1 MFLTTNQ
8 KMAIAKGVYAIVLKH
23 PEGYP
28 SGHLYAQLMETGMD
42 LAEYENL
49 IDLMVKH
56 SLLTQ
61 KNHLLFA
68 KS

>member
-1 MFLTTNQ
+1 MNTNQ
-8 KMAIAKGVYAIVLKH
+8 TMAIAKGIYAIVLNH

-28 SGHLYAQLMETGMD
+28 SGHLYAQLMDKMD
-42 LAEYENL
+42 LPTYENL

-56 SLLTQ
+56 SILTQ

>member
-1 MFLTTNQ
+1 MNTNQ
-8 KMAIAKGVYAIVLKH
+8 TMAIAKGIYAIALNH

-28 SGHLYAQLMETGMD
+28 SGHLYAQLMDKMD
-42 LAEYENL
+42 LPTYENL

-56 SLLTQ
+56 NLLTQ

>member
-1 MFLTTNQ
+1 MNTNQ
-8 KMAIAKGVYAIVLKH
+8 TMAIAKAVYEIVLNN

-28 SGHLYAQLMETGMD
+28 SGHLYAQLMDKMD
-42 LAEYENL
+42 LPTYENL

-56 SLLTQ
+56 SILTQ

>member
-1 MFLTTNQ
+1 MNTQQAFLV
-8 KMAIAKGVYAIVLKH
+8 AKAVYEIVLNH

-28 SGHLYAQLMETGMD
+28 SGHLYAHLMDKMD
-42 LAEYENL
+42 LPAFESL
-49 IDLMVKH
+49 IALLVEREV
-56 SLLTQ
+56 LTQ

>member
-1 MFLTTNQ
+1 MTTNQ
-8 KMAIAKGVYAIVLKH
+8 TMAIAKGIYAIVLNH

-28 SGHLYAQLMETGMD
+28 SGHLYAQLMDKMD
-42 LAEYENL
+42 LPAYESM
-49 IDLMVKH
+49 IDLLCKH
-56 SLLTQ
+56 SILTQ

>member
-1 MFLTTNQ
+1 MNTNKALT
-8 KMAIAKGVYAIVLKH
+8 IAKAVYEIVLNH

-28 SGHLYAQLMETGMD
+28 SGHLYAQLMDKMD
-42 LAEYENL
+42 LPAYESM
-49 IDLMVKH
+49 IDLLCKH
-56 SLLTQ
+56 SILTQ